1 MLASPRASATLVLVL
16 GLAACL
22 AGCGRAAPD
31 RAAEVAATA
40 EAPPAAVPQRA
51 NATTDKALDQ
61 KKFGGAITEKT
72 NTSLDAL
79 VREPERFASK
89 TVRTEGKVSAVCE
102 HKGCWMEIAD
112 DAGKA
117 HIKMA
122 GHAFTVPRNV
132 TGHHA
137 VIQGKVVAQDK
148 DHCTEEAAEQTGSVA
163 KVEIE
168 ASGVEFVD

>member
-1 MLASPRASATLVLVL
+1 MLASPRTAASFVLAL
-16 GLAACL
+16 ALAACS
-22 AGCGRAAPD
+22 RAAPTEHASEEPAPS
-31 RAAEVAATA
+31 AA
-40 EAPPAAVPQRA
+40 PQRA
-51 NATTDKALDQ
+51 NATQDKPLDK
-61 KKFGGAITEKT
+61 KKFGGAITETT

-79 VREPERFASK
+79 VREPERFATK
-89 TVRTEGKVSAVCE
+89 TVRTEGKVSAVCQ
-102 HKGCWMEIAD
+102 HQGCWMEIAD

-122 GHAFTVPRNV
+122 GHAFTVPRDV
-132 TGHHA
+132 AGHHA
-137 VIQGKVVAQDK
+137 VIQGKVIAPDK